1 MLKAVLTVPL
11 SQWSNVLH
19 ISPSAL
25 TDAVGGDGQNLLSSS
40 AMSVVSCF
48 WGESRGGAMVS
59 TRVRV
64 GLIVSLLMTCAPL
77 FAHHGSATYDTQK
90 VVVLKDATIT
100 KFIWANPHSIAMF
113 DVKDDK
119 GNVSHWAAE
128 AGSPSALT
136 LIGWTKN
143 SLKPGDVV
151 TVYTFQ
157 SKNGNPV
164 GRLNKIVLTDGTT
177 LKDSQLG
184 DADSK
189 EKSEK
194 PY

>member
-1 MLKAVLTVPL
+1 
-11 SQWSNVLH
+11 
-19 ISPSAL
+19 
-25 TDAVGGDGQNLLSSS
+25 
-40 AMSVVSCF
+40 
-48 WGESRGGAMVS
+48 MVS
-59 TRVRV
+59 NRVRMALVV
-64 GLIVSLLMTCAPL
+64 GLVFTCVPL

-119 GNVSHWAAE
+119 GNVAHWAAE
-128 AGSPSALT
+128 AGSPSALS

-143 SLKPGDVV
+143 SLKAGDTV

-157 SKNGNPV
+157 SKTGNTV
-164 GRLNKIVLTDGTT
+164 GRLNKIVLPDGTT

-184 DADSK
+184 DADNK
-189 EKSEK
+189 DKSEK

>member
-1 MLKAVLTVPL
+1 MTRNGIRGAVLIGFL
-11 SQWSNVLH
+11 M
-19 ISPSAL
+19 A
-25 TDAVGGDGQNLLSSS
+25 
-40 AMSVVSCF
+40 
-48 WGESRGGAMVS
+48 
-59 TRVRV
+59 
-64 GLIVSLLMTCAPL
+64 SLPL

-100 KFIWANPHSIAMF
+100 KFIWANPHSITMF

-119 GNVSHWAAE
+119 GNLVHWAAE
-128 AGSPSALT
+128 AGSPSALS

-157 SKNGNPV
+157 SKTGNPV
-164 GRLNKIVLTDGTT
+164 GRLNKIVLSDGTT

-189 EKSEK
+189 DKSEK
-194 PY
+194 PAY

>member
-1 MLKAVLTVPL
+1 
-11 SQWSNVLH
+11 
-19 ISPSAL
+19 
-25 TDAVGGDGQNLLSSS
+25 
-40 AMSVVSCF
+40 
-48 WGESRGGAMVS
+48 
-59 TRVRV
+59 
-64 GLIVSLLMTCAPL
+64 
-77 FAHHGSATYDTQK
+77 

>member
-1 MLKAVLTVPL
+1 MTRNGIRGAVLIGFL
-11 SQWSNVLH
+11 M
-19 ISPSAL
+19 A
-25 TDAVGGDGQNLLSSS
+25 
-40 AMSVVSCF
+40 
-48 WGESRGGAMVS
+48 
-59 TRVRV
+59 
-64 GLIVSLLMTCAPL
+64 SLPL

-100 KFIWANPHSIAMF
+100 KFIWANPHSITMF

-119 GNVSHWAAE
+119 GNLVHWAAE
-128 AGSPSALT
+128 AGSPSALS

-157 SKNGNPV
+157 SKTGNPV
-164 GRLNKIVLTDGTT
+164 GRLNKVVLSDGTT

-189 EKSEK
+189 DKSEK
-194 PY
+194 PAY